1 MEGQRFMRERVLA
14 LGPDLAAAYFLL
26 GRGCRVRFKH
36 QKGMFQSKYLSCS
49 LTNFL
54 ESAIFCHLALWR
66 KTQSTCKTKRIQD
79 GKRPKV
85 HAKQKGFKNFFSA
98 HRMQHSI

>member
-49 LTNFL
+49 PDPTFNLEGTKGGFVS
-54 ESAIFCHLALWR
+54 ESAMCFSNLQKKLFQITILNLKFKFPANNS
-66 KTQSTCKTKRIQD
+66 KQQIQISSS
-79 GKRPKV
+79 G
-85 HAKQKGFKNFFSA
+85 
-98 HRMQHSI
+98 

>member
-49 LTNFL
+49 PDPTFNLEGTKGGFVS
-54 ESAIFCHLALWR
+54 ESAMCFSNLQKKIFQIAILSLKFEFVVYSYWR
-66 KTQSTCKTKRIQD
+66 QI
-79 GKRPKV
+79 
-85 HAKQKGFKNFFSA
+85 
-98 HRMQHSI
+98 